1 VFGKSVAGGFP
12 LAGILVR
19 EDLTGFQTGDDAL
32 TFGQFPVSLAAGIAT
47 LDVLEDEGLIPAA
60 RSMGEYLT
68 ARLLELQERHP
79 LIGDVR
85 CPGLF
90 TAVELVK
97 DRQSKEP
104 ARMETEQVY
113 DLGLKYGVMFGTSRY
128 AGLGN
133 VVKIKPPLSITR
145 DEMDRVV
152 EVFDQV
158 LTEIE
163 GSSR

>member
-1 VFGKSVAGGFP
+1 M
-12 LAGILVR
+12 
-19 EDLTGFQTGDDAL
+19 
-32 TFGQFPVSLAAGIAT
+32 AAGIAT
-47 LDVLEDEGLIPAA
+47 LEVLEDEGLIPAA
-60 RSMGEYLT
+60 KAMGEYLT
-68 ARLLELQERHP
+68 MRLLELQERHP

-97 DRQSKEP
+97 DRHTKEP
-104 ARMETEQVY
+104 ALEATERVY
-113 DLGLKYGVMFGTSRY
+113 EAGMKRGVIFGTSRY

-133 VVKIKPPLSITR
+133 VVKIKPPLTITR
-145 DEMDRVV
+145 DDMDQVID
-152 EVFDQV
+152 VFDQI

>member
-1 VFGKSVAGGFP
+1 M
-12 LAGILVR
+12 
-19 EDLTGFQTGDDAL
+19 
-32 TFGQFPVSLAAGIAT
+32 TFGQFPVSLAAGLAT
-47 LDVLEDEGLIPAA
+47 LDVLEKEQLIDAA
-60 RSMGEYLT
+60 REMGTYLT
-68 ARLLELQERHP
+68 ARLLEIQDRHP

-97 DRQSKEP
+97 DRVTKEP
-104 ARMETEQVY
+104 ARKEAEQVY
-113 DLGLKYGVMFGTSRY
+113 DLGLRHGVMFGTSRY

-133 VVKIKPPLSITR
+133 VVKIKPPLTISR
-145 DEMDRVV
+145 ADMDQVID
-152 EVFDQV
+152 VFDRV